1 MKGDVRMYELIQAGE
16 CSYYIDCPAKIGV
29 YKAAADAVYLI
40 DSGGDKD
47 AGRRVKKIMDAQ
59 GWTVRG
65 IVNTHAHADHTGG
78 NSYLQKQFNCKAF
91 ACGIEA
97 AMARCTELEPALLYG
112 GRPFAELRNKF
123 IMAPPSE
130 VCDVSDPDFPK
141 ELELIPLPGHY
152 FEMTGVRTPDG
163 TVFLADCVIGTGALS
178 KYRVSYIYDVG
189 KYLQTL
195 EMVENMSAPLFVPSH
210 TPACSDMHELVRV
223 NREAVLE
230 VTDAILEFCRPGL
243 DFERLLKA
251 VFDRFG
257 LTMNHQQYILVGSTV
272 RSYLSWLKD
281 SGKVLAEISDNM
293 LIWKTAEDA

>member
-1 MKGDVRMYELIQAGE
+1 MYELIQAGE

-29 YKAAADAVYLI
+29 YKASENGVYLI

-47 AGRRVKKIMDAQ
+47 AGRRIKKVMDAQ

-78 NSYLQKQFNCKAF
+78 NAYLQKQYGCKAF
-91 ACGIEA
+91 ARGAEA
-97 AMARCTELEPALLYG
+97 AIGRNPELEPALLYG
-112 GRPFAELRNKF
+112 GRPYAELRGKF
-123 IMAPPSE
+123 LLAQPSE
-130 VCDVSDPDFPK
+130 IFDATDPDFPA

-152 FEMTGVRTPDG
+152 FDMCAVRTPDG
-163 TVFLADCVIGTGALS
+163 TLFMADCVSSPETLA
-178 KYRVSYIYDVG
+178 KYRVSYIYDVE

-195 EMVENMSAPLFVPSH
+195 YDIENLRAPLFVPAH
-210 TPACSDMHELVRV
+210 APVCTDMGELARV
-223 NREAVLE
+223 NRAAVLE
-230 VTDAILEFCRPGL
+230 IADAVLELCREGL

-257 LTMNHQQYILVGSTV
+257 LHMTYQQYILVGSTL

-281 SGKVLAEISDNM
+281 GGRVRAEIYDNM
-293 LIWKTAEDA
+293 LVWKTAENG